1 MDHCSRAKLAKPSA
15 TMMRIASVWLQNGTT
30 LWLWPED
37 WRQLRASGR
46 SFTNQGFKPDDYD
59 FAVLVNLINA
69 MYKATTAAEFRG
81 VINSA
86 IDGQNDKRYLV
97 AQFWSI
103 SARLASA
110 LEKTVLELY
119 CPNTV
124 GYTSKVAKFRTMWA
138 MLQVEVAAQLGVKLK
153 CSMIRS
159 GESARELHTQA
170 MLMARLIREGLRR
183 IRVVNREVAWVAI
196 KNGAQKAWQ

>member
-15 TMMRIASVWLQNGTT
+15 TMMRIASVWHQNGTT

-37 WRQLRASGR
+37 WRQLRASSK

-69 MYKATTAAEFRG
+69 MHKATTAAEFRG

-86 IDGQNDKRYLV
+86 IDGQNEKRYLV

-103 SARLASA
+103 SARLAPA
-110 LEKTVLELY
+110 LEETVLELY
-119 CPNTV
+119 CPDTV
-124 GYTSKVAKFRTMWA
+124 GYISRVAKFRTMWA
-138 MLQVEVAAQLGVKLK
+138 MLQFEVAAQLGVKLK
-153 CSMIRS
+153 CTMIRP

-170 MLMARLIREGLRR
+170 MLMARLIRKGLRR
-183 IRVVNREVAWVAI
+183 IRVVNREVAWIAI